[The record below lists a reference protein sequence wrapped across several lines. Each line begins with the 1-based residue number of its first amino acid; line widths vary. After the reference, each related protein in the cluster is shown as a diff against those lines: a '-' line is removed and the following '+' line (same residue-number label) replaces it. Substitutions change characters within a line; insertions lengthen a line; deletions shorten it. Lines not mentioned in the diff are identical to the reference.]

1 MLGFLEDDVEHL
13 VVGRGS
19 IIFSVKF
26 DFFGEHRTKEF
37 DFDFRL
43 RPAEELPQ
51 IVDEIDGVGE
61 LVLDLQVFAYPECL
75 NPVP

>member
-1 MLGFLEDDVEHL
+1 MTDLNFLFESEL
-13 VVGRGS
+13 KS
-19 IIFSVKF
+19 YPKAAENYKKLELI
-26 DFFGEHRTKEF
+26 ETKEF

-61 LVLDLQVFAYPECL
+61 LVFDLQVFAYPECL